1 MVMLGSG
8 ERWADTWKVGQ
19 LLKKLCWKVCHGSK
33 FVTKHM
39 KAVVTDCLRQKFPIS
54 CVTVKRIVSHSPRVS
69 FRGTPH
75 SILTSLFI
83 NMSSVVFF
91 GEGGAFINLRKPCK
105 YHVASISAD
114 PMGCRL
120 VSLTCAPL
128 LPPVSWWHFAV
139 AASILLWGRLLQ
151 PSEKKLG
158 RVI

>member
-1 MVMLGSG
+1 MLGSG

-54 CVTVKRIVSHSPRVS
+54 CVTVKRIISHSPRVS

-75 SILTSLFI
+75 SILTRLFV
-83 NMSSVVFF
+83 NMSLVVFF
-91 GEGGAFINLRKPCK
+91 FFFGGRPFINLRKPCK
-105 YHVASISAD
+105 YHVASVSPD
-114 PMGCRL
+114 PTGCHL
-120 VSLTCAPL
+120 VSLTYVPL
-128 LPPVSWWHFAV
+128 LSTLLWWHFAV
-139 AASILLWGRLLQ
+139 TASILLWGRLLQ
-151 PSEKKLG
+151 PSEKKLE